1 MKPYEVLREELRNR
15 GYSAQD
21 VAGWLNLS
29 PACASARMTGRTIWS
44 IEEIYVVMDKLGLDY
59 REIYHVFPPRGA
71 YTGPV
76 GAHAVDPTT
85 HALMTLL
92 IERLGGPGPGR
103 AGPAGADA
111 GSDGGHGGDRRGRG
125 GAAVHEGQAKGEE
138 AAQWPA
144 ETTSPSALSATGSTP
159 RTRAAAR
166 VPGP

>member
-1 MKPYEVLREELRNR
+1 MPPAGADGGKERKENMKPYEVLREELRNR

-21 VAGWLNLS
+21 VAGWLELS

-71 YTGPV
+71 YTGPI

-92 IERLGGPGPGR
+92 IERLTAQGGER
-103 AGPAGADA
+103 
-111 GSDGGHGGDRRGRG
+111 
-125 GAAVHEGQAKGEE
+125 
-138 AAQWPA
+138 
-144 ETTSPSALSATGSTP
+144 SAS
-159 RTRAAAR
+159 
-166 VPGP
+166 

>member
-59 REIYHVFPPRGA
+59 RESYHVLPPRGA
-71 YTGPV
+71 YTGPI

-85 HALMTLL
+85 HALMT
-92 IERLGGPGPGR
+92 
-103 AGPAGADA
+103 
-111 GSDGGHGGDRRGRG
+111 
-125 GAAVHEGQAKGEE
+125 
-138 AAQWPA
+138 
-144 ETTSPSALSATGSTP
+144 
-159 RTRAAAR
+159 
-166 VPGP
+166 

>member
-21 VAGWLNLS
+21 VAGWLELS

-71 YTGPV
+71 YTGPI

-92 IERLGGPGPGR
+92 IERLT
-103 AGPAGADA
+103 AQ
-111 GSDGGHGGDRRGRG
+111 RGER
-125 GAAVHEGQAKGEE
+125 
-138 AAQWPA
+138 
-144 ETTSPSALSATGSTP
+144 SAS
-159 RTRAAAR
+159 
-166 VPGP
+166 